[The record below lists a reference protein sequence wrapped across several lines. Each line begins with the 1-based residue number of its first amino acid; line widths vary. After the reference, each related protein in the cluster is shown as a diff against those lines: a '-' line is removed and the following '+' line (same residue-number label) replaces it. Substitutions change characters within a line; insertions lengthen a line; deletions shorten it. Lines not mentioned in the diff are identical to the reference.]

1 MDAEED
7 TEVQAIAVAVVMSV
21 VDEENVVEEAMVKT
35 HMNLPAGMENSRQK
49 LVCTLQTNADSSPCN
64 KRIISKK

>member
-7 TEVQAIAVAVVMSV
+7 TEVEAMAVAVVMSV

-35 HMNLPAGMENSRQK
+35 HMNLPAGMENSR
-49 LVCTLQTNADSSPCN
+49 
-64 KRIISKK
+64 